1 MFSSC
6 RVRRSS
12 SDELNESGGQM
23 SSGTAPLIIPYLDR
37 LCRRLFHF
45 TRSSLN
51 VIRSTRI
58 STHTGVT
65 LLRLDRLAL
74 ASHLLRAHTHARAST
89 IISSSW
95 SRRPSSSHGKILVA
109 SFSPATFCKKKKEFC
124 NMKYSSH
131 YSELCELS
139 SRYVSRRR
147 RKKGKK
153 SSKLLLD
160 IIDILV
166 GGGREK
172 RFVFFSKCSK
182 EFDNSIIFLCACV
195 YFVIF
200 F

>member
-1 MFSSC
+1 MAGKC
-6 RVRRSS
+6 RA
-12 SDELNESGGQM
+12 
-23 SSGTAPLIIPYLDR
+23 APHR
-37 LCRRLFHF
+37 WLFHISIDYVAA
-45 TRSSLN
+45 SSISPVLRFN

-58 STHTGVT
+58 SIHTGVT

-166 GGGREK
+166 EGGREK

-182 EFDNSIIFLCACV
+182 EFDNIIIFLCACV

-200 F
+200 FWFVIKIV